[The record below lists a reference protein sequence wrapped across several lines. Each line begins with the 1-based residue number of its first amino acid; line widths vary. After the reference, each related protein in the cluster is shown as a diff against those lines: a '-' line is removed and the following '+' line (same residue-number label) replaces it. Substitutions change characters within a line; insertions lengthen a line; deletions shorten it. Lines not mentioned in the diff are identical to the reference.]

1 MLATLPEW
9 RDYLNAG
16 EGFLRSARNGAVKRP
31 NVFTPVVV

>member
-16 EGFLRSARNGAVKRP
+16 EGFLMESQKVRFHRVRAL
-31 NVFTPVVV
+31 